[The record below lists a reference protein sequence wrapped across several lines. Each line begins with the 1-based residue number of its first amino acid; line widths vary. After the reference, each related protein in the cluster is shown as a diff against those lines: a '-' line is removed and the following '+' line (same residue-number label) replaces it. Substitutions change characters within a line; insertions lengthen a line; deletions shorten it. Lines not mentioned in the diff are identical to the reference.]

1 MDKEALQIFLNKRIK
16 ILLENRITYTG
27 SIKEIYSTSLIFID
41 KFGVEIAIPFE
52 RIERVMEINDNT
64 HRKSFE

>member
-1 MDKEALQIFLNKRIK
+1 MDREALQIFLNKRIK

-27 SIKEIYSTSLIFID
+27 TIKEIYSTSLIFLD

-52 RIERVMEINDNT
+52 RIERVMETNDNT
-64 HRKSFE
+64 YRKSFK